1 MVHAL
6 RYPDVSVL
14 IDLSM
19 VPHAEKVAYLGA
31 VLPALRACRAR
42 TGLPHRIVVDE
53 AHYFLHEPQVAELVD
68 LAIGGYTLVTYQ
80 ASSLAPA
87 VRQAAEALVV
97 TRTTDDREATTLAQT
112 CGQGDI
118 GHWQHLLAT
127 LTIGEAALLP
137 TVKDAGGRLRR
148 FRLAARLT
156 SHVRHRHKYL
166 DVPVPAPL
174 AFYFPGIGGP
184 GGQHVRTLTAF
195 MTLLVQAPR
204 AALDGHLR
212 RHDFSRWIRDVYGDR
227 TLATELALLEDAYA
241 RKGGAS
247 TSMMPWPS
255 AFASDTNSAAIW
267 TWRAWRD
274 LWPRRAGWAVLHVVK
289 DAHVL

>member
-1 MVHAL
+1 MTCG
-6 RYPDVSVL
+6 R
-14 IDLSM
+14 SM
-19 VPHAEKVAYLGA
+19 
-31 VLPALRACRAR
+31 
-42 TGLPHRIVVDE
+42 
-53 AHYFLHEPQVAELVD
+53 
-68 LAIGGYTLVTYQ
+68 
-80 ASSLAPA
+80 
-87 VRQAAEALVV
+87 
-97 TRTTDDREATTLAQT
+97 

-137 TVKDAGGRLRR
+137 TVQDAGGRLRR

-204 AALDGHLR
+204 EALDGHLR

-241 RKGGAS
+241 QGRRLDVNDALAQRIRERYELGNDLDLEG
-247 TSMMPWPS
+247 S
-255 AFASDTNSAAIW
+255 A
-267 TWRAWRD
+267 
-274 LWPRRAGWAVLHVVK
+274 
-289 DAHVL
+289 